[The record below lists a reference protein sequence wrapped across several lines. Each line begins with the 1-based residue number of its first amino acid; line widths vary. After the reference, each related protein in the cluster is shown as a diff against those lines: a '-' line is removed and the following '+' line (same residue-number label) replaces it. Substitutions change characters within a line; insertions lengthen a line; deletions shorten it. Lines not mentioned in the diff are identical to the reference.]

1 MNYCPESVG
10 EAPYAV
16 SALII
21 NGDKIL
27 AVSRKNN
34 HADFGLPGGK
44 LDPGE
49 GFKEALIREV
59 MEETGLL
66 VTALEPVYG
75 AYCGTEGVHKVHW
88 TMTYLCRVSGEIN
101 TKEAGLPRWVNPNT
115 IIANKGV
122 PCSFAEYNIEMFQSL
137 TKMNDAT
144 FLRLQTDISID
155 TNYVLED

>member
-1 MNYCPESVG
+1 MSYCPESVG

-16 SALII
+16 FALII

-27 AVSRKNN
+27 SVSRKNN

-66 VTALEPVYG
+66 VTAMEPVYG
-75 AYCGTEGVHKVHW
+75 AYCGTEGIHKVHW

-101 TKEAGLPRWVNPNT
+101 TKEAAFPGGLIRTRSSQTREFLAPLPST
-115 IIANKGV
+115 TLG
-122 PCSFAEYNIEMFQSL
+122 CSSP
-137 TKMNDAT
+137 
-144 FLRLQTDISID
+144 
-155 TNYVLED
+155 